1 MIKFIKS
8 LFAPA
13 VTVESPVV
21 GGTIVPGTSKLTLPV
36 SEVVTANQPAKKTAA
51 KKPVVKKATT
61 RKPKAK

>member
-21 GGTIVPGTSKLTLPV
+21 DVKAA
-36 SEVVTANQPAKKTAA
+36 EVKTPAKAPAKAAAA